1 MARKL
6 LNFLEGLFNT
16 AVMIAVVVMGAYAGY
31 ALWDNQQ
38 IYSAAENV
46 QAELLLYKEK
56 AESQTSLFEELRAI
70 NPDVC
75 AWLTLDETK
84 IDYPIVQGTTN
95 FTYLN
100 TDVYGNFSMA
110 GSIFADS
117 RNDRNFRD
125 HYTLVH
131 GHHMSERR
139 MFGDLDLY
147 KDKTF
152 FDTNKTGILIL
163 EDRTYQLRT
172 FACLLVESSDPYIF
186 VPEQWQDKNMETLF
200 AYSEDYALNWD
211 KKTIERLIAE
221 KVAAKEGGKHPQIL
235 SLATCSG
242 ESEAARTILLA
253 EMIPYE
259 PAENGEEEP

>member
-1 MARKL
+1 
-6 LNFLEGLFNT
+6 
-16 AVMIAVVVMGAYAGY
+16 
-31 ALWDNQQ
+31 
-38 IYSAAENV
+38 
-46 QAELLLYKEK
+46 
-56 AESQTSLFEELRAI
+56 
-70 NPDVC
+70 
-75 AWLTLDETK
+75 
-84 IDYPIVQGTTN
+84 
-95 FTYLN
+95 
-100 TDVYGNFSMA
+100 
-110 GSIFADS
+110 
-117 RNDRNFRD
+117 
-125 HYTLVH
+125 
-131 GHHMSERR
+131 

-186 VPEQWQDKNMETLF
+186 VPEQWQDQDIETLF

-211 KKTIERLIAE
+211 KETIERLIEE
-221 KVAAKEGGKHPQIL
+221 KEAAKEGGKHPQIL

-259 PAENGEEEP
+259 LTENGEEEP

>member
-1 MARKL
+1 ML
-6 LNFLEGLFNT
+6 
-16 AVMIAVVVMGAYAGY
+16 VIVVVGAYSGY

-46 QAELLLYKEK
+46 QADMLLYKQK
-56 AESQTSLFEELRAI
+56 ADKENNYADMLRELKLI

-84 IDYPIVQGTTN
+84 VDYPVVQGVTN

-110 GSIFADS
+110 GSIFADA
-117 RNDRNFRD
+117 RNDKNFWD
-125 HYTLVH
+125 NYMLVH

-147 KDKTF
+147 KDKKF
-152 FDTNKTGILIL
+152 FDTYKTGILIL

-172 FACLLVESSDPYIF
+172 FACLLVESNDSYIF
-186 VPEQWQDKNMETLF
+186 VPEQWQDKDIEMLLDYSKERVLQWDEETF
-200 AYSEDYALNWD
+200 
-211 KKTIERLIAE
+211 TRLIEE
-221 KVAAKEGGKHPQIL
+221 KEAAKEGGRHPQIL
-235 SLATCSG
+235 SLATCSS
-242 ESEAARTILLA
+242 ESDSARTIVLL
-253 EMIPYE
+253 EMIPSE
-259 PAENGEEEP
+259 LAENGEEEP

>member
-1 MARKL
+1 M
-6 LNFLEGLFNT
+6 
-16 AVMIAVVVMGAYAGY
+16 VMIILVIMGAYAGY

-46 QAELLLYKEK
+46 QAELLLFKEK
-56 AESQTSLFEELRAI
+56 AANKADLFAELRAI

-84 IDYPIVQGTTN
+84 IDYPVVQGVTN
-95 FTYLN
+95 YTYLN

-117 RNDRNFRD
+117 RNDRNFWD
-125 HYTLVH
+125 NYMLIH

-152 FDTNKTGILIL
+152 FDTNKTGILLL
-163 EDRTYQLRT
+163 EDRSYQLRI
-172 FACLLVESSDPYIF
+172 FACLLVEANDPYIF
-186 VPEQWQDKNMETLF
+186 VPEQWQDTDIEMLLD
-200 AYSEDYALNWD
+200 YSEEKVIQWD
-211 KKTIERLIAE
+211 EETFKRLIEE
-221 KVAAKEGGKHPQIL
+221 KEAAKEGGRHPQIL

-242 ESEAARTILLA
+242 ESDSARTIVLA
-253 EMIPYE
+253 EMIPAE
-259 PAENGEEEP
+259 QTENGEEEP